1 MLIYDTIQFQ
11 EAKLK
16 RPPLPHKLLEQTHK
30 RKVDNQFFDRKSQE
44 IYVSAKFLVNFCLYF
59 LSSEKYIINVYM
71 FQNHVI
77 TRYEAET
84 ATAKDDA
91 SSSQAINATQI
102 YLDEVRGI

>member
-44 IYVSAKFLVNFCLYF
+44 IYVSAKFLVNFACTFCLHKNILLMYTCF
-59 LSSEKYIINVYM
+59 KII
-71 FQNHVI
+71 
-77 TRYEAET
+77 
-84 ATAKDDA
+84 
-91 SSSQAINATQI
+91 
-102 YLDEVRGI
+102 